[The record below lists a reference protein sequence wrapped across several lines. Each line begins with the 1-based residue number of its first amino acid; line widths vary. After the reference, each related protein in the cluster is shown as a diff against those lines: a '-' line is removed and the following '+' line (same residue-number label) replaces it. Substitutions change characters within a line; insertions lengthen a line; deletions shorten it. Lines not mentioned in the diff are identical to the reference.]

1 MAKSN
6 LSRREK
12 KMYEKHLRDLNR
24 TNPEPVHVVLDVT
37 EEDSDWLRQPAR
49 REPEARD

>member
-1 MAKSN
+1 MAKDR

-12 KMYEKHLRDLNR
+12 KMYDKHLRDIR
-24 TNPEPVHVVLDVT
+24 RINPDVAVILDVT

-49 REPEARD
+49 KPEAQD